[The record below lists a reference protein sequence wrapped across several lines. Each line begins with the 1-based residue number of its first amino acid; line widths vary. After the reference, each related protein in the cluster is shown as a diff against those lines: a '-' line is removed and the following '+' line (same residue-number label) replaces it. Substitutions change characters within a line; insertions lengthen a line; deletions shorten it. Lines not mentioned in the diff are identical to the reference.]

1 MSGTTVRWSRRGLYF
16 LFIMTFLWEKIECFI
31 EPWVYYFD
39 FRTHARID
47 PGFVTTF
54 LIVPMLM
61 VIAIW
66 FDQIIVI
73 FFKLSLLWLALVV
86 WHAFSHGDCKAPG
99 VLDGILSCGMFVAQA
114 SFDLAVYNIQC
125 FIASIARWM
134 FHPYPELIETHLE
147 GFKVAVLWSFPL

>member
-1 MSGTTVRWSRRGLYF
+1 
-16 LFIMTFLWEKIECFI
+16 
-31 EPWVYYFD
+31 
-39 FRTHARID
+39 
-47 PGFVTTF
+47 
-54 LIVPMLM
+54 MLM
-61 VIAIW
+61 AIAIW